1 MVAAEKLQKL
11 LVAHNIAL
19 VDLERDEEI
28 GDVIA
33 LKNAS
38 VAEQFIAI
46 SIAELYF
53 CNFYKD
59 GRRAMIIGT
68 KIDRDLAAAHI
79 ARVVKILR
87 QAARDRSR
95 TQCGRVDRHY
105 ATSFMYGA
113 ATRIRER
120 CETLV
125 ERAKSGTLDDGSGTG
140 NCLPACL
147 SVYERSERRN
157 QAFEETLGLHEIRSR
172 TTYVDNAGYA
182 GGEIAGGK
190 VGLGREFQNNA
201 PKMLGD

>member
-1 MVAAEKLQKL
+1 
-11 LVAHNIAL
+11 
-19 VDLERDEEI
+19 
-28 GDVIA
+28 
-33 LKNAS
+33 
-38 VAEQFIAI
+38 
-46 SIAELYF
+46 
-53 CNFYKD
+53 
-59 GRRAMIIGT
+59 MIIGT
-68 KIDRDLAAAHI
+68 RSTAIWRRTYRAGKICGGRGSVSVGVWPSI
-79 ARVVKILR
+79 AIMR
-87 QAARDRSR
+87 
-95 TQCGRVDRHY
+95 
-105 ATSFMYGA
+105 SFMYGA

-125 ERAKSGTLDDGSGTG
+125 ERAKSGTLDDGSGTR